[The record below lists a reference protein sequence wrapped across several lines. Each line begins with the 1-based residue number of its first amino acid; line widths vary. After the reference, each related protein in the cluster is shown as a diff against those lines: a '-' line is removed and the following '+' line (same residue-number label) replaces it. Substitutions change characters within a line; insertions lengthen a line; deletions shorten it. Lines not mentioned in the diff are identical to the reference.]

1 MKEFDFNKINDF
13 DKHINL
19 SIPNYDFLK
28 DHVKFLIEALSENE
42 TNIVDLGCSTGSLL
56 LNLDKKES
64 CNYIGY
70 DISNLIPTES
80 INNIDFKKEDITK
93 IDYPKNTSVISSIFT
108 LQFLPTHKRKDVIKK
123 SYDALNEGGYFIICE
138 KTHSSDPCL
147 ESITNSIYY
156 KYKRKN
162 FTDTEI
168 VQKQQELTSVMK
180 LKTIKEIECELQD
193 FSYKEIF
200 WKSYGF
206 CGIIARK

>member
-19 SIPNYDFLK
+19 SIPNYNFLK
-28 DHVKFLIEALSENE
+28 DHIKFLIEALSENE

-56 LNLDKKES
+56 LSLDKKES

-80 INNIDFKKEDITK
+80 INNINFKKEDITK
-93 IDYPKNTSVISSIFT
+93 INYPKNTSVISSIFT

-123 SYDALNEGGYFIICE
+123 SYDALNESGYFIICE

-156 KYKRKN
+156 KYKRKH
-162 FTDTEI
+162 FTDEEI

-180 LKTIKEIECELQD
+180 LKTIKEIESELKD